1 LSNILYFGILDLC
14 SIQSMVE
21 LLICYCILQVVYH
34 LDHLGEYV
42 NVLDASIFSVDQ
54 FVLDLHDHGLF
65 GARPT

>member
-1 LSNILYFGILDLC
+1 
-14 SIQSMVE
+14 MVE